1 MRQLDPRTAGLQPD
15 WSNGPVR
22 PHRIPG
28 LRRVL
33 LTGATGSLG
42 GELAKALLEQ
52 DPDREIWAIVRRKT
66 ARFASGR
73 LQPVEPFNQ
82 PRFHVIGGDITLP
95 GLGFGTDDYPEPD
108 LPGRFDACFHL
119 AACTEFQERRRAQI
133 FRTNLDGT
141 RHLVAFLERLPAF
154 GKLYHVSTTYVSGI
168 RAGVVREEIHTRP
181 LRFANPYEESKHA
194 AESVVADSGLDW
206 TILRPSIL
214 LGHSRTGEVQSG
226 KTVYGVL
233 KTYWRLREVL
243 GNKYSDAEIAA
254 LSSDP
259 FVVVCRPEVA
269 KNVLC
274 LDDAVRLMLEVA
286 VRQPPGGTIYHLSNP
301 SPTDVS
307 TLTGS
312 MLSLL
317 GLKCLALQPEP
328 PEHPRVE
335 EQLIDRGIRLYRPYM
350 LCDEA
355 EFDQARLRQLIGNAA
370 VDSVLPM
377 SRSRLHFLFDSY
389 LRRQLEARVETAPDH
404 RIDRLASVRKHGRG
418 VLAYSSTVG
427 TGLVLPIPGDAGFVF
442 CDLKGR
448 TAAMSGDPICA
459 PENFGSAVET
469 FFSHCTSHSYRPA
482 AVQVSRP
489 VADALAE
496 REGHCNRMGDEAVI
510 DLQLFDTSLPG
521 GRWQKL
527 RRFRNTA
534 RAGGATVRECSY
546 QDVSPTT
553 VDEVSRAWLATK
565 LNQRELAFLARPLP
579 HQDEPD
585 VRKFFAFRGEELLGF
600 VVFDPLYEADGIV
613 GYYADVER
621 YKRRP
626 NGIHDL
632 ILLEA
637 IRVFREEGH
646 QVLSLGLAP
655 LFHLE
660 NEDHPSASAF
670 TRDLLRR
677 MRDDVAPVYNFRGV
691 SQHKTC
697 YNPRWEPTY
706 FYSQYRDGTREVLDV
721 LSLIGLL
728 APEAVYQMRRETFE
742 LVQGA

>member
-1 MRQLDPRTAGLQPD
+1 MR
-15 WSNGPVR
+15 S
-22 PHRIPG
+22 
-28 LRRVL
+28 VL
-33 LTGATGSLG
+33 LTGVTGALG

-52 DPDREIWAIVRRKT
+52 DRDREIWAVVRNKAKRP
-66 ARFASGR
+66 AAGR
-73 LQPVEPFNQ
+73 GKPSEPFDL
-82 PRFHVIGGDITLP
+82 PRLHVIGGDIEVP

-108 LPGRFDACFHL
+108 LPGRIDACFHL

-133 FRTNLDGT
+133 FRANLDGT
-141 RHLVAFLERLPAF
+141 RNLVAFLKRLPRF
-154 GKLYHVSTTYVSGI
+154 GKLYHVSTAYVSGI
-168 RAGVVREEIHTRP
+168 GAGVVRERIHAGP

-194 AESVVADSGLDW
+194 AESVVAESGLDW

-214 LGHSRTGEVQSG
+214 MGHSTSGEAHDG
-226 KTVYGVL
+226 KTIYGVFT
-233 KTYWRLREVL
+233 TYWRLREVL
-243 GNKYSDAEIAA
+243 RNKYSDAEIAA

-274 LDDAVRLMLEVA
+274 LDEAVRLMLEVA
-286 VRQPPGGTIYHLSNP
+286 DRRPPAGTIYHLSNP
-301 SPTDVS
+301 SPTDVG

-317 GLKCLALQPEP
+317 RLDCITLRPEP
-328 PEHPRVE
+328 PERPRLE
-335 EQLIDRGIRLYRPYM
+335 EKLIDRGIRLYRPYM

-355 EFDQARLRQLIGNAA
+355 EFDQARLRQLIGDPA

-377 SRSRLHFLFDSY
+377 TRSRLDFLFDCY
-389 LRRQLEARVETAPDH
+389 LHRQLEARVESAPDAGV
-404 RIDRLASVRKHGRG
+404 DRLAGVRKHGRG
-418 VLAYSSTVG
+418 VLAYASTVG
-427 TGLVLPIPGDAGFVF
+427 TGFALPISGDSGFVS
-442 CDLKGR
+442 CDIKGR

-459 PENFGSAVET
+459 PEQFESAVEA
-469 FFSHCTSHSYRPA
+469 FLAYCSSHAYRPA

-489 VADALAE
+489 VADALA
-496 REGHCNRMGDEAVI
+496 RHEGHCNRMGDEAVI
-510 DLQLFDTSLPG
+510 DLQRFDTSLPG

-534 RAGGATVRECSY
+534 AAGGATVRECSY
-546 QDVSPTT
+546 EDVPPTT

-565 LNQRELAFLARPLP
+565 LNRRELRFLARSLPLR
-579 HQDEPD
+579 DEPE
-585 VRKFFAFRGEELLGF
+585 VRKFFAFRGEELVGF
-600 VVFDPLYEADGIV
+600 VVFDPLYEAGRLV

-621 YKRRP
+621 YRRRP

-646 QVLSLGLAP
+646 EILSLGLAP
-655 LFHLE
+655 LSHLDE
-660 NEDHPSASAF
+660 EDHPSASPS

-677 MRDDVAPVYNFRGV
+677 MRDDVAPVYNFQGV
-691 SQHKTC
+691 AQHKSC

-706 FYSQYRDGTREVLDV
+706 FYSQHRDGTREVLDV

-728 APEAVYQMRRETFE
+728 APEAVYHMRRETFE
-742 LVQGA
+742 RVQGT

>member
-1 MRQLDPRTAGLQPD
+1 MRQLDPRTPDSPPD

-22 PHRIPG
+22 PHRIRG
-28 LRRVL
+28 VRRVL

-52 DPDREIWAIVRRKT
+52 DPDREIWAIVRRT
-66 ARFASGR
+66 ATRSASRR
-73 LQPVEPFNQ
+73 LQRAEPFNL

-95 GLGFGTDDYPEPD
+95 GLGFGTKDYPEPD

-133 FRTNLDGT
+133 FQTNLDGT
-141 RHLVAFLERLPAF
+141 RHLVEFLERMPAF
-154 GKLYHVSTTYVSGI
+154 GKFYHVSTAYVSGM
-168 RAGVVREEIHTRP
+168 RAGLVRETIHARP
-181 LRFANPYEESKHA
+181 PRFANPYEESKHA

-214 LGHSRTGEVQSG
+214 VGHSSTGEAYDG
-226 KTVYGVL
+226 KTIYGVL
-233 KTYWRLREVL
+233 KTYWRLREML
-243 GNKYSDAEIAA
+243 RNKYSEAEIEA
-254 LSSDP
+254 LSTDP

-286 VRQPPGGTIYHLSNP
+286 NRRPPGGTIYHLSNP

-307 TLTGS
+307 TLTAS

-328 PEHPRVE
+328 PVHPRIE
-335 EQLIDRGIRLYRPYM
+335 EQLIDRGTRLYRPYM
-350 LCDEA
+350 VCDEA
-355 EFDQARLRQLIGNAA
+355 EFDQARLRQLIGDPA

-377 SRSRLHFLFDSY
+377 TRSRLHFLFGCY
-389 LRRQLEARVETAPDH
+389 LRGQLEARGEASRVTEV
-404 RIDRLASVRKHGRG
+404 DRLASVRKHGRG
-418 VLAYSSTVG
+418 VLAYSSAVG
-427 TGLVLPIPGDAGFVF
+427 TGLALPIPGDAGFVS
-442 CDLKGR
+442 CAVKGR
-448 TAAMSGDPICA
+448 TAAMSGDPVCA
-459 PENFGSAVET
+459 PEHFESAAET
-469 FFSHCTSHSYRPA
+469 FLSYCSSHSYRPA

-489 VADALAE
+489 VADALA
-496 REGHCNRMGDEAVI
+496 RHEGHCNRMGDEAVI
-510 DLQLFDTSLPG
+510 DLQLFDTSLSG

-534 RAGGATVRECSY
+534 RTGGVTVRECTY
-546 QDVSPTT
+546 REVSPAK
-553 VDEVSRAWLATK
+553 VVEVSRAWLATK
-565 LNQRELAFLARPLP
+565 LNHRELAFLARPLP
-579 HQDEPD
+579 LEDEPD
-585 VRKFFAFRGEELLGF
+585 VRKLFAFRGEELVGF
-600 VVFDPLYEADGIV
+600 VVFDPLYEAGRII

-655 LFHLE
+655 LSHLE
-660 NEDHPSASAF
+660 GEDHPSASAY
-670 TRDLLRR
+670 TGDLLRR

-697 YNPRWEPTY
+697 YHPRWEPTY
-706 FYSQYRDGTREVLDV
+706 FYSRNRDGTNEVVDV

-742 LVQGA
+742 MVQGA

>member
-1 MRQLDPRTAGLQPD
+1 MRQLDPRTPD
-15 WSNGPVR
+15 SPPDGSRDPVESR
-22 PHRIPG
+22 RVRG

-42 GELAKALLEQ
+42 EELAKALLEQ
-52 DPDREIWAIVRRKT
+52 DSDLEIWAIVRRKAT
-66 ARFASGR
+66 RSARGR
-73 LQPVEPFNQ
+73 LQPAELFNL
-82 PRFHVIGGDITLP
+82 PRFHLIGGDVALP
-95 GLGFGTDDYPEPD
+95 GLGFGTEDYPEPD

-141 RHLVAFLERLPAF
+141 RHVVEFLKRLPAF
-154 GKLYHVSTTYVSGI
+154 GKFYHVSTAYVSGI
-168 RAGVVREEIHTRP
+168 GAGVVRETIQSPP

-194 AESVVADSGLDW
+194 AESVIADSGLDW

-214 LGHSRTGEVQSG
+214 LGHSKTGEVQSG

-243 GNKYSDAEIAA
+243 RSKYSDAEIEA

-274 LDDAVRLMLEVA
+274 VDDAVRLMLEVA
-286 VRQPPGGTIYHLSNP
+286 ARRPPAGTIYHLSNP

-317 GLKCLALQPEP
+317 GLNCLVLQPEP
-328 PEHPRVE
+328 PENPRVE

-355 EFDQARLRQLIGNAA
+355 TFDQTQLRQLIGDAA

-377 SRSRLHFLFDSY
+377 TRSRLDFLFDSY
-389 LRRQLEARVETAPDH
+389 LRRKLEAGVESVRETAV
-404 RIDRLASVRKHGRG
+404 DRFACVRKHGRG
-418 VLAYSSTVG
+418 VLAYSSTGG
-427 TGLVLPIPGDAGFVF
+427 TGVALPISGDAGFVS
-442 CDLKGR
+442 CDVKGR

-459 PENFGSAVET
+459 PEHFGSAVET
-469 FFSHCTSHSYRPA
+469 FFGYCTSHSYRPA

-489 VADALAE
+489 VADALA
-496 REGHCNRMGDEAVI
+496 RRGGHCNRMGDEAVI
-510 DLQLFDTSLPG
+510 DLPLFDTSLPG
-521 GRWQKL
+521 RRWQKL

-534 RAGGATVRECSY
+534 RAGGAAVRECSY
-546 QDVSPTT
+546 RDVSPTT

-565 LNQRELAFLARPLP
+565 LNHRELAFLARPLP
-579 HQDEPD
+579 LRDEPD
-585 VRKFFAFRGEELLGF
+585 VRKFFAFRDEELLGF
-600 VVFDPLYEADGIV
+600 VVFDPLYEADRIV

-626 NGIHDL
+626 NGVHDL

-655 LFHLE
+655 LSHLE
-660 NEDHPSASAF
+660 GEDHPSASAF
-670 TRDLLRR
+670 TRDLLQR

-706 FYSQYRDGTREVLDV
+706 FYSQYSDGTSEVLDV

-728 APEAVYQMRRETFE
+728 APEAVFQMRRETFE